1 MWAPIGEQACVPI
14 VGTHDRRFL
23 TGVMNIKTGD
33 DLDSVSTVFRQEQFQ
48 GILHQIRRHG
58 RGWRIVLFVDRN
70 TSHQAHASRQ
80 LARDL
85 GIQLRWLPKV
95 CSELNVIDH
104 LWRHVKGDVVANEPT
119 PNVDETV
126 RRAQHYVRSLTP
138 KERLQKA
145 GVLSADFWLADVVA

>member
-1 MWAPIGEQACVPI
+1 
-14 VGTHDRRFL
+14 
-23 TGVMNIKTGD
+23 MNIKTGD
-33 DLDSVSTVFRQEQFQ
+33 YLDSVSAVFRQKQFQ
-48 GILHQIRRHG
+48 EILHQIRRHW
-58 RGWRIVLFVDRN
+58 RGWHIVLFVDRN
-70 TSHQAHASRQ
+70 TPHKAHASRQ
-80 LARDL
+80 LAREL

-126 RRAQHYVRSLTP
+126 RRAQRYVRSLTP

-145 GVLSADFWLADVVA
+145 GVLSADFWLADVLR